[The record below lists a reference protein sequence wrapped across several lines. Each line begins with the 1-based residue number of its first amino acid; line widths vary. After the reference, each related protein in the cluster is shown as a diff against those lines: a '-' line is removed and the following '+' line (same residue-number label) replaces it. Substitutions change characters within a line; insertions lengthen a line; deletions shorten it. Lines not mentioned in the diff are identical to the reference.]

1 MKKHNVNEFIEYGED
16 RFTKRI
22 IYKEK
27 DSTAFVLNF
36 KPGQSLP
43 AHKHPGSTVYL
54 MVLHGNGEFT
64 IDGETV
70 SASVDDVFKAIGSN
84 EEMAFE
90 NTGNDNTSLYVQ
102 LMKIPD
108 EKYARNI

>member
-1 MKKHNVNEFIEYGED
+1 
-16 RFTKRI
+16 
-22 IYKEK
+22 
-27 DSTAFVLNF
+27 
-36 KPGQSLP
+36 
-43 AHKHPGSTVYL
+43 

-70 SASVDDVFKAIGSN
+70 SASVDDVYVFKIIGN